1 MPEWI
6 RTVIELVLTGS
17 LLVTVVT
24 LRATRRKATAEA
36 AGVERDNRSKDMDLG
51 ERYVNAFNK
60 NIVEPLKEE
69 MEMLKRQV
77 SELREEVKE
86 LKDAVQKANTCRHA
100 DDCPVLRRLQKH
112 QGDLARGGQHGGGTR
127 IRNDPSG
134 DERRDRGRDRVERH
148 DPDGESGGRHDD
160 DHQQRSP
167 GDAEKGEGQSQ

>member
-51 ERYVNAFNK
+51 ERYVDAFNK

-127 IRNDPSG
+127 IRNDPAG
-134 DERRDRGRDRVERH
+134 GERRVRGRDDVERH
-148 DPDGESGGRHDD
+148 DADGESGGRHDD
-160 DHQQRSP
+160 DHQQRP
-167 GDAEKGEGQSQ
+167 PDDATEGQGQRQ